1 MIRTMAYVARRV
13 GSHNSCY
20 VSSAT
25 PLQPAAVLPGQG
37 QQDTARQV
45 SPCLVIRFEHGH
57 TPSTKRLSA
66 RWRPPPRVFPA
77 SSFLTCAADKLAI
90 NKALEFSSTDSGPS
104 FAPFRRARMSLAALL
119 HLVTLGSS
127 GAPGPMASCRSVS
140 RKRSQITNAG
150 IPHAPLTNSH
160 K

>member
-1 MIRTMAYVARRV
+1 MLLIADAMRDSPNNPVVGPLEATASAAGYRANPPMARV
-13 GSHNSCY
+13 SAAAT
-20 VSSAT
+20 SSLAE
-25 PLQPAAVLPGQG
+25 LEVE
-37 QQDTARQV
+37 
-45 SPCLVIRFEHGH
+45 RF
-57 TPSTKRLSA
+57 TS
-66 RWRPPPRVFPA
+66 RVFPA

-104 FAPFRRARMSLAALL
+104 FAPFRRARMSLAASL